1 MQGRVK
7 RTFGRLASAI
17 AIVAIAL
24 HTVLAGA
31 AAPAA
36 ASTLDPL
43 SVICHNGT
51 QTALGDQTPDS
62 PAPSSTC
69 DHCTLCGAAAA
80 PPVSLDRIAAGQ
92 LLPVKLL
99 QILTPAVSRAR
110 AGLTGSPHQARGP
123 PHLT

>member
-17 AIVAIAL
+17 AILTIAL

-43 SVICHNGT
+43 SVMCHSGT
-51 QTALGDQTPDS
+51 PAAVGDQTPDV

-80 PPVSLDRIAAGQ
+80 PPLGLDRIAAGQ
-92 LLPVKLL
+92 LLPKKLL
-99 QILTPAVSRAR
+99 LIVRPAVSAAR